1 MNPLQK
7 RFSLIRGKFFER
19 AIDCVTPELASIQ
32 PVGFNNT
39 IHWHLGHTLF
49 VTEKF
54 LLDHPRAGNLPDIYV
69 NFFAQG
75 TSPADWTDA
84 VPSYSVLIQQ
94 FKEQLDRLLAIP
106 EERLNEKLEKPFKG
120 FTTYSEMVNLALFHE
135 TYHMGQIH
143 AMLRVINAAQK

>member
-19 AIDCVTPELASIQ
+19 AIDRITPELTSIQ
-32 PVGFNNT
+32 PKGFNNN

-54 LLDHPRAGNLPDIYV
+54 LLDHPAAGNLPANYAE
-69 NFFAQG
+69 FFAQG

-84 VPSYSVLIQQ
+84 VPSVEVLIEQ

-106 EERLNEKLEKPFKG
+106 EERLTEKLDKPFKG
-120 FTTYSEMVNLALFHE
+120 FETYGEMVNLALFHE

-143 AMLRVINAAQK
+143 AMMRVIHAAK